1 MRASSWGGV
10 DTPTQISGLAL
21 SPAGAP
27 QAGVPMT
34 ITAFARNTY
43 STRKRMVGG
52 FYSYDHH
59 VQTRDLGV
67 ICQGSTAAD
76 GKLACSVQLQ
86 EPGSIQLVAAAS
98 DAQGNASRAEPTI
111 WVKGGGSLWV
121 GDTYEERKEH
131 IQG

>member
-67 ICQGSTAAD
+67 ICPGSTAAD
-76 GKLACSVQLQ
+76 GTLACSVQLQ
-86 EPGSIQLVAAAS
+86 EIGRAS
-98 DAQGNASRAEPTI
+98 CR
-111 WVKGGGSLWV
+111 
-121 GDTYEERKEH
+121 ERVC
-131 IQG
+131 QYG

>member
-1 MRASSWGGV
+1 MIFFFSSRRRHTRCALVTGVQTCARPAGVQAGMRASSWVGV

-67 ICQGSTAAD
+67 ICQGSTD
-76 GKLACSVQLQ
+76 
-86 EPGSIQLVAAAS
+86 
-98 DAQGNASRAEPTI
+98 
-111 WVKGGGSLWV
+111 
-121 GDTYEERKEH
+121 RKSTRLNSSH
-131 IQG
+131 